1 MKKTIKLVEVQ
12 TPKGE
17 AFFQF
22 RIVESVIT
30 EEEASPPKPQ
40 PTPGGNG
47 TRPKADPPLAEKPQN
62 GEGKSQ
68 SVPGDPMTDSQKR
81 YLFRIMAVRGKE
93 GEDAHE
99 ELKRLFQVK
108 TLKDVTKLDASR
120 MIEDLLEK
128 EKQGNGG
135 GDGTPF

>member
-17 AFFQF
+17 SFFQF
-22 RIVESVIT
+22 RIVESVLS
-30 EEEASPPKPQ
+30 EEEASLPKPQ
-40 PTPGGNG
+40 AAPGGNG
-47 TRPKADPPLAEKPQN
+47 AKPQN

-93 GEDAHE
+93 GENAHE
-99 ELKRLFQVK
+99 ELKKLFQVK
-108 TLKDVTKLDASR
+108 TLKDVTKFDASR
-120 MIEDLLEK
+120 MIEELLEK

-135 GDGTPF
+135 GDGSSF

>member
-1 MKKTIKLVEVQ
+1 MKKTIKLIEVQ

-22 RIVESVIT
+22 RIVESVIM

-40 PTPGGNG
+40 PAPGGNS
-47 TRPKADPPLAEKPQN
+47 AKPQN
-62 GEGKSQ
+62 GEVKSQ
-68 SVPGDPMTDSQKR
+68 SVPCDPMTDSQKR

-108 TLKDVTKLDASR
+108 TLKDVTKIDASR
-120 MIEDLLEK
+120 MIEELLEK

-135 GDGTPF
+135 GDGASF

>member
-22 RIVESVIT
+22 RIVESGIT
-30 EEEASPPKPQ
+30 EEEVSPTKPQ
-40 PTPGGNG
+40 PSPGGNG
-47 TRPKADPPLAEKPQN
+47 AKPQN
-62 GEGKSQ
+62 GEVKSQ

-81 YLFRIMAVRGKE
+81 YLFRIMAVLGKE

-99 ELKRLFQVK
+99 ELKRRFQVK
-108 TLKDVTKLDASR
+108 TLKAKSVRIVHRS
-120 MIEDLLEK
+120 
-128 EKQGNGG
+128 
-135 GDGTPF
+135 

>member
-17 AFFQF
+17 GVFQF

-40 PTPGGNG
+40 PAPGGNG
-47 TRPKADPPLAEKPQN
+47 AKPQD

-68 SVPGDPMTDSQKR
+68 SVQCDPMTDSQKR

-108 TLKDVTKLDASR
+108 TLKDVTKFDASR
-120 MIEDLLEK
+120 MIEELLEK

>member
-1 MKKTIKLVEVQ
+1 MKKTIKLIEVQ

-30 EEEASPPKPQ
+30 EEETSPLKPQ
-40 PTPGGNG
+40 PVPGGNG
-47 TRPKADPPLAEKPQN
+47 AKPPN
-62 GEGKSQ
+62 GEVKSQ

-108 TLKDVTKLDASR
+108 TLKDVTKVDASR
-120 MIEDLLEK
+120 MIEELLEK
-128 EKQGNGG
+128 EKSGNGG
-135 GDGTPF
+135 DNGSSF

>member
-1 MKKTIKLVEVQ
+1 MKKSIKLIEMQ

-22 RIVESVIT
+22 RIVESILT
-30 EEEASPPKPQ
+30 EEETSPPKPQ
-40 PTPGGNG
+40 PAPGGNG
-47 TRPKADPPLAEKPQN
+47 TRPKADPPLVEKPQN
-62 GEGKSQ
+62 GEVKSQ

-108 TLKDVTKLDASR
+108 TLKDVTKIDASR
-120 MIEDLLEK
+120 MIEELLEK
-128 EKQGNGG
+128 ERQGNGG
-135 GDGTPF
+135 DNGSSF